1 MNNKNK
7 IEKRKNNQLITESEI
22 QSKLDLLVKGQSK
35 NSRELISIRNDLQK
49 GFIGLALRNQELVEL
64 NQKLTKELETVV
76 TELNLIQ
83 QEREEKAARKDA
95 WSKRKRLPKR
105 DPMTADIY
113 NQLIKSA
120 EGPLIEMCGL
130 D

>member
-1 MNNKNK
+1 M
-7 IEKRKNNQLITESEI
+7 
-22 QSKLDLLVKGQSK
+22 
-35 NSRELISIRNDLQK
+35 
-49 GFIGLALRNQELVEL
+49 
-64 NQKLTKELETVV
+64 